1 MVVINSSNYVE
12 TAEKVIKSMIEKDKW
27 GNEKIA
33 LSTSKIRNILSMI
46 SGLYNEAVMLKEDK
60 LPDEMASRV
69 KYVKMRFAYEIGREG
84 SNSGGNKKNVV
95 KDFVDKAQIFKIMDS
110 INDSTDDLIL
120 FCNYM
125 EALVAYHKFYGGS
138 DK

>member
-1 MVVINSSNYVE
+1 
-12 TAEKVIKSMIEKDKW
+12 
-27 GNEKIA
+27 
-33 LSTSKIRNILSMI
+33 
-46 SGLYNEAVMLKEDK
+46 
-60 LPDEMASRV
+60 
-69 KYVKMRFAYEIGREG
+69 
-84 SNSGGNKKNVV
+84 NKKNVV

>member
-46 SGLYNEAVMLKEDK
+46 SGLYNDVVMLREDK
-60 LPDEMASRV
+60 LSAEFVSRI
-69 KYVKMRFAYEIGREG
+69 KYIKMRFAYEAGRE
-84 SNSGGNKKNVV
+84 KTV
-95 KDFVDKAQIFKIMDS
+95 KDFIDKAQIFKILDS

>member
-1 MVVINSSNYVE
+1 MEIINSENYVDV
-12 TAEKVIKSMIEKDKW
+12 AEKVIKSIERNDK
-27 GNEKIA
+27 GKIL

-46 SGLYNEAVMLKEDK
+46 SGLYNEAVMLKKDK
-60 LPDEMASRV
+60 LPDEMVSRV
-69 KYVKMRFAYEIGREG
+69 KYVKMRFAYEIGREE
-84 SNSGGNKKNVV
+84 SNSGRNKKNVV
-95 KDFVDKAQIFKIMDS
+95 KDFADKAQIFKIMDS
-110 INDSTDDLIL
+110 INDRTDDLIL

>member
-46 SGLYNEAVMLKEDK
+46 SGLYNDVVMLREDK
-60 LPDEMASRV
+60 LSAEFVSRI
-69 KYVKMRFAYEIGREG
+69 KYIKMRFAYEAGRE
-84 SNSGGNKKNVV
+84 KTV
-95 KDFVDKAQIFKIMDS
+95 KDFIDKAQIFKIMDS

>member
-1 MVVINSSNYVE
+1 MVVINNSNYVE
-12 TAEKVIKSMIEKDKW
+12 TAEKVIKSIERNNM
-27 GNEKIA
+27 GKIL

-46 SGLYNEAVMLKEDK
+46 SGLYNDVVMLREDK
-60 LPDEMASRV
+60 LSAEFVSRI
-69 KYVKMRFAYEIGREG
+69 KYIKMRFAYEAGRE
-84 SNSGGNKKNVV
+84 KTV
-95 KDFVDKAQIFKIMDS
+95 KDFIDKAQIFKIMDS

-138 DK
+138 D

>member
-12 TAEKVIKSMIEKDKW
+12 TAEKVIKSMVEKDKW

-46 SGLYNEAVMLKEDK
+46 SGLYNDVVMLREDK
-60 LPDEMASRV
+60 LSAEFVSRI
-69 KYVKMRFAYEIGREG
+69 KYIKMRFAYEAGRE
-84 SNSGGNKKNVV
+84 KTV
-95 KDFVDKAQIFKIMDS
+95 KDFIDKAQIFKIMDS

>member
-12 TAEKVIKSMIEKDKW
+12 TAEKVIKSIERNDK
-27 GNEKIA
+27 GKIL

-60 LPDEMASRV
+60 LPEEMASRV
-69 KYVKMRFAYEIGREG
+69 KYVKMRFAYEAGRE
-84 SNSGGNKKNVV
+84 KTV
-95 KDFVDKAQIFKIMDS
+95 KDFIDKAQIFKIMDS

>member
-1 MVVINSSNYVE
+1 MEIINSENYVDV
-12 TAEKVIKSMIEKDKW
+12 AEKVIKSMKTTDKW

-46 SGLYNEAVMLKEDK
+46 SGLYNDVVMLGTDK
-60 LPDEMASRV
+60 LSAEYVSRI
-69 KYVKMRFAYEIGREG
+69 KYIKMRFAYEAGRE
-84 SNSGGNKKNVV
+84 KTV
-95 KDFVDKAQIFKIMDS
+95 KEFIDKANIFKIMDS
-110 INDSTDDLIL
+110 IKDSTDNLIL

>member
-1 MVVINSSNYVE
+1 MVVINNSNYVE

-46 SGLYNEAVMLKEDK
+46 SGLYNDVVMLREDK
-60 LPDEMASRV
+60 LSAEFVSRI
-69 KYVKMRFAYEIGREG
+69 KYIKMRFAYEAGRE
-84 SNSGGNKKNVV
+84 KTV
-95 KDFVDKAQIFKIMDS
+95 KDFIDKAQIFKIIDS

>member
-46 SGLYNEAVMLKEDK
+46 SGLYNDVVMLREDK
-60 LPDEMASRV
+60 LSAEFVSRI
-69 KYVKMRFAYEIGREG
+69 KYIKMRFAYEAGRE
-84 SNSGGNKKNVV
+84 KTV
-95 KDFVDKAQIFKIMDS
+95 KDNIDKAQIFKIMDS

>member
-1 MVVINSSNYVE
+1 MVVINNSNYVE
-12 TAEKVIKSMIEKDKW
+12 TAEKVIRSMIEKDKW

-46 SGLYNEAVMLKEDK
+46 SGLYNDVVMLREDN
-60 LPDEMASRV
+60 LSAEFVSRI
-69 KYVKMRFAYEIGREG
+69 KYIKMRFAYEAGRE
-84 SNSGGNKKNVV
+84 KTV
-95 KDFVDKAQIFKIMDS
+95 KDFIDKAQIFKIMDS

>member
-46 SGLYNEAVMLKEDK
+46 SGLYNDVVMLREDK
-60 LPDEMASRV
+60 LSAEFISRI
-69 KYVKMRFAYEIGREG
+69 KYIKMRFAYEAGRE
-84 SNSGGNKKNVV
+84 KTV
-95 KDFVDKAQIFKIMDS
+95 KDFIDKAQIFKIMDS

>member
-1 MVVINSSNYVE
+1 MVVINISNYVE
-12 TAEKVIKSMIEKDKW
+12 TAEKVIKSIERNDK
-27 GNEKIA
+27 GKIL

-60 LPDEMASRV
+60 LPEEMASRV
-69 KYVKMRFAYEIGREG
+69 KYVKMRFAYEAGRE
-84 SNSGGNKKNVV
+84 KTV
-95 KDFVDKAQIFKIMDS
+95 KDFIDKAQIFKIMDS

>member
-12 TAEKVIKSMIEKDKW
+12 TAEKVIKSIERNDK
-27 GNEKIA
+27 GKIL

-69 KYVKMRFAYEIGREG
+69 KYVKMRFAYEIGREE
-84 SNSGGNKKNVV
+84 SNSGRNKKNVV
-95 KDFVDKAQIFKIMDS
+95 KDFADKAQIFKIMDS

>member
-46 SGLYNEAVMLKEDK
+46 SGLYNDVVMLTEDK
-60 LPDEMASRV
+60 LSAEFVSRI
-69 KYVKMRFAYEIGREG
+69 KYIKMRFAYEAGRE
-84 SNSGGNKKNVV
+84 KTV
-95 KDFVDKAQIFKIMDS
+95 KDFIDKAQIFKIMDS

>member
-46 SGLYNEAVMLKEDK
+46 SGLYNDVVMLSEDK
-60 LPDEMASRV
+60 LSAEFVSRI
-69 KYVKMRFAYEIGREG
+69 KYIKMRFAYEAGRE
-84 SNSGGNKKNVV
+84 KTV
-95 KDFVDKAQIFKIMDS
+95 KDFIDKAQIFKIVDS

>member
-1 MVVINSSNYVE
+1 MVVINNSNYVE
-12 TAEKVIKSMIEKDKW
+12 TAEKVIKSIERNNM
-27 GNEKIA
+27 GKIL

-46 SGLYNEAVMLKEDK
+46 SGLYNDVVMLREDK
-60 LPDEMASRV
+60 LSAEFVSRI
-69 KYVKMRFAYEIGREG
+69 KYIKMRFAYEAGRE
-84 SNSGGNKKNVV
+84 KTV
-95 KDFVDKAQIFKIMDS
+95 KDFIDKAQIFKIMDS

>member
-12 TAEKVIKSMIEKDKW
+12 TAEKVIKSIERNDK
-27 GNEKIA
+27 GKIL

-46 SGLYNEAVMLKEDK
+46 SGLYNDVVMLREDK
-60 LPDEMASRV
+60 LSAEFVSRI
-69 KYVKMRFAYEIGREG
+69 KYIKMRFAYEAGRE
-84 SNSGGNKKNVV
+84 KTV
-95 KDFVDKAQIFKIMDS
+95 KDFIDKAQIFKIMDS

>member
-1 MVVINSSNYVE
+1 MVVINNSNYVE

-46 SGLYNEAVMLKEDK
+46 SGLYNDVVMLREDK
-60 LPDEMASRV
+60 LSAEFVSRI
-69 KYVKMRFAYEIGREG
+69 KYIKMRFAYEAGRE
-84 SNSGGNKKNVV
+84 KTV
-95 KDFVDKAQIFKIMDS
+95 KDFIDKAQIFKIMDS

>member
-46 SGLYNEAVMLKEDK
+46 SGLYNDVVMLREDK
-60 LPDEMASRV
+60 LSAEFVSRI
-69 KYVKMRFAYEIGREG
+69 KYIKMRFAYEAGRE
-84 SNSGGNKKNVV
+84 KTV
-95 KDFVDKAQIFKIMDS
+95 KDFIDKAQIFKIMDS
-110 INDSTDDLIL
+110 INDSTDELIL

>member
-12 TAEKVIKSMIEKDKW
+12 TAEKVIKSIERNNM
-27 GNEKIA
+27 GKIL

-46 SGLYNEAVMLKEDK
+46 SGLYNDVVMLREDK
-60 LPDEMASRV
+60 LSAEFVSRI
-69 KYVKMRFAYEIGREG
+69 KYIKMRFAYEAGRE
-84 SNSGGNKKNVV
+84 KTV
-95 KDFVDKAQIFKIMDS
+95 KDFIDKAQIFKIMDS